1 MDGASRRST
10 TPVTPPPGPGRGEGG
25 RRALGPALAAAA
37 IALAAAA
44 ALARAW
50 PLVPNR
56 RAFGWDAALRTVS
69 DLDAASGP
77 LRFLVRLLGPEV
89 WPTLRLAAAAPMLAL
104 GAPPLPAEAALSIAA
119 SAATFLLLGLAA
131 ARGARGAAGAL
142 AAVAVAAG
150 ALAANRAFT
159 AWAGS
164 PMLEAQSALLTL
176 AATVAWMR
184 LREGG
189 PEARVWPVALAG
201 NLLFHTKFQ
210 YGLIFA
216 IAVLATEAALLPAG
230 ARARAAGALLAEGRG
245 WLRRPAAWL
254 LLAGVAATAA
264 AAWAVDRTGGV
275 AFRVGPVP
283 ISVRRAA
290 GPAFWSSFL
299 AFYGLL
305 LGLWRSRAALREA
318 IPARL
323 RGLFAW
329 LAVPMGAWLLVPF
342 AWRLRML
349 VYTAATFEVAA
360 PPPGPLAGLAFYP
373 AVMARDWYRPAALAA
388 VAAGLLLAG
397 RAAARDPVLRRRL
410 AAPAAL
416 VAVELLAL
424 GLGARHNF
432 QPRFAVNLAPVVALA
447 AAAAFPAAGRL
458 GTAGGAL
465 LAALLAAAALPA
477 WRPGPLAATLTRGY
491 GDPGVAAACEAL
503 ARDLPLRDATLVA
516 DLDEERLKD
525 CVLQVQLQAFR
536 RRVRVA
542 EWAPGRPLSGEVIQL
557 TDRCDAPAPV
567 TGPRLERREGPLC
580 LRIGPAS
587 GRPPDPRP
595 PVHRRR
601 PPAPPPS

>member
-1 MDGASRRST
+1 MDGGRAE
-10 TPVTPPPGPGRGEGG
+10 PAAPPPPRPAPPAG
-25 RRALGPALAAAA
+25 AALAAVL
-37 IALAAAA
+37 ALAAGI

-56 RAFGWDAALRTVS
+56 VAFGWDAALRTVS
-69 DLDAASGP
+69 DLDAATGP

-89 WPTLRLAAAAPMLAL
+89 WPTLRLAVAAPLLAL

-131 ARGARGAAGAL
+131 ARGGRGAAGGV
-142 AAVAVAAG
+142 AAVAVAAL

-164 PMLEAQSALLTL
+164 PMLEAQSALFTL

-184 LREGG
+184 LREAG

-216 IAVLATEAALLPAG
+216 IAVLAGEAALLPPED
-230 ARARAAGALLAEGRG
+230 RARAAGALAAEARG

-254 LLAGVAATAA
+254 LLAAVAGTAA
-264 AAWAVDRTGGV
+264 LAWAVDRTGGV

-283 ISVRRAA
+283 VSVRRAA
-290 GPAFWSSFL
+290 GPAFWSAFL
-299 AFYGLL
+299 AFYGVLA
-305 LGLWRSRAALREA
+305 GLWRSRLPLRAAV
-318 IPARL
+318 PARL
-323 RGLFAW
+323 RALLAW

-360 PPPGPLAGLAFYP
+360 PPPGPLAGLVFYP
-373 AVMARDWYRPAALAA
+373 AAMARGWYRPAALAA

-397 RAAARDPVLRRRL
+397 WAAARDRALRARL

-416 VAVELLAL
+416 AAVELLAL

-432 QPRFAVNLAPVVALA
+432 QPRFAVNLAPVVALVA
-447 AAAAFPAAGRL
+447 AAGLPALGRLRAAGGL
-458 GTAGGAL
+458 V
-465 LAALLAAAALPA
+465 LATLLAAAAIPA
-477 WRPGPLAATLTRGY
+477 WRPGPLAATLSRGY
-491 GDPGVAAACEAL
+491 GDPRVAEACEAL
-503 ARDLPLRDATLVA
+503 TRDLPLRDATLVA
-516 DLDEERLKD
+516 DLDEDRLKD
-525 CVLQVQLQAFR
+525 CVLRVQLQAFR
-536 RRVRVA
+536 QRVRVV
-542 EWAPGRPLSGEVIQL
+542 EWEPGGPLSGEVVQL

-567 TGPRLERREGPLC
+567 AHPRLERHDGPLC
-580 LRIGPAS
+580 LRIGTAS
-587 GRPPDPRP
+587 GPPAAPRP
-595 PVHRRR
+595 R
-601 PPAPPPS
+601 